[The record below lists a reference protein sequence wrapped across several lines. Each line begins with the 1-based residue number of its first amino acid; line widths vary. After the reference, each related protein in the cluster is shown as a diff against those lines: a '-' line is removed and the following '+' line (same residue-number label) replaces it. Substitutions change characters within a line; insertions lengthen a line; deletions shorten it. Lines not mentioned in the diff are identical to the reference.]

1 MAVMIEIHNT
11 GKLPA
16 ERAEIAATVEHALAD
31 KSGDW
36 HISIIVHSA
45 VISGQ
50 MRIAGPNAFERSYI
64 LEGSAGEH
72 QSITIERIVSRMVSK
87 L

>member
-1 MAVMIEIHNT
+1 MAVKIEIYNT
-11 GKLPA
+11 GKPPT

-36 HISIIVHSA
+36 HISIIGSQ
-45 VISGQ
+45 SSDQWQ
-50 MRIAGPNAFERSYI
+50 MRIAGPNEFERSYI

-72 QSITIERIVSRMVSK
+72 QSITIGRIVSRMISK
-87 L
+87 Q

>member
-1 MAVMIEIHNT
+1 MSVMIEIYNT

-16 ERAEIAATVEHALAD
+16 ERAEIAAAVEHALAD

-36 HISIIVHSA
+36 HISILGSQ
-45 VISGQ
+45 SSDQWQ
-50 MRIAGPNAFERSYI
+50 MRIAGPNQFERSYI

-72 QSITIERIVSRMVSK
+72 QSITIGRIVSRMVSTV
-87 L
+87 